1 VLNNR
6 LDPCP
11 RALDADGSMPQFPV
25 SESKAQQLQQRMQ
38 KLGIVESDLEESFVR
53 SAGAG
58 GQHVNKTSTCVVLIH
73 KPSGIRV
80 KCQQERSQA
89 MNRFLARCWLFDK
102 IEEVQEGKKSALQQ
116 EREKI
121 RRQKRRR
128 SRRAKQ
134 MMLETKHHQSAKKA
148 LRQGRFFE

>member
-1 VLNNR
+1 
-6 LDPCP
+6 
-11 RALDADGSMPQFPV
+11 MPLYPV
-25 SESKAQQLQQRMQ
+25 SESKAKQLAERML
-38 KLGIVESDLEESFVR
+38 KLGIVEADLEESFVR

-58 GQHVNKTSTCVVLIH
+58 GQHVNKTSTCVVLVH

-89 MNRFLARCWLFDK
+89 MNRFLARRWLLDK
-102 IEEVQEGKKSALQQ
+102 IEEVQEGRKSALQQ

-128 SRRAKQ
+128 SRRSKQ
-134 MMLETKHHQSAKKA
+134 RMLEQKHRRSDIKSFRKKS
-148 LRQGRFFE
+148 GFGD